1 MSHDEFDDALAAQ
14 LGLVLDDEAGPAR
27 RITPAQSAALIAG
40 ALDAWQGTPAIHAP
54 SPVRSAAPV
63 RLAYLVAAISAL
75 IAVGSVAAMTIVLTR
90 EPEGSEEPVMVLP
103 QESPRDEVAPAIE
116 EPTPEPAEEP
126 AIEAPPV
133 VEEPE
138 ENERADAPSRRRPA
152 PRTPDDLLAE
162 ANALRSAGRWREA
175 EATYARVPREHPD
188 SFSAYVAQVAAGDV
202 RLAHLRDPRG
212 ALRLYRRALAAR
224 PGGPLDAEARE
235 GIARALRRLGDQRG
249 ERDTLRA
256 LISAHPT
263 TPAATRA
270 RARLA
275 ELESSGE

>member
-14 LGLVLDDEAGPAR
+14 LGLGLDDEPGPAR
-27 RITPAQSAALIAG
+27 RITPQQSAALIAG
-40 ALDAWQGTPAIHAP
+40 ALDAWQGTPAANV
-54 SPVRSAAPV
+54 SAPVRSAAPV

-75 IAVGSVAAMTIVLTR
+75 IAVGSVAAMTIVLSR
-90 EPEGSEEPVMVLP
+90 GPERSEEPVMVLP
-103 QESPRDEVAPAIE
+103 QESPRDEAIE
-116 EPTPEPAEEP
+116 EPVAPEPPPEP

-138 ENERADAPSRRRPA
+138 ENERADAPARRRPA

-235 GIARALRRLGDQRG
+235 GIARALRRLGDPRG